1 MTRFESDPR
10 IADMQFLREVEELLY
25 QETSLLDR
33 PDLDAWIQLYT
44 EDGTYWM
51 PAILDQPDPL
61 NHISLMYDDRVMMEI
76 RRRNFVHPRAASKD
90 YKVRASHLISNI
102 RIVARDESTGDCT
115 VTSNFHCASY
125 YWDKQTLFAGAYRHE
140 LVRTPAGLRIR
151 HKRVDLINCDGVL
164 GTIIIYL

>member
-1 MTRFESDPR
+1 MTITTPDQRLIRR
-10 IADMQFLREVEELLY
+10 IEELLY
-25 QETSLLDR
+25 LEASFLDR
-33 PDLDAWIQLYT
+33 PDLDSWIGLYT

-51 PAILDQPDPL
+51 PAAEDQQDPL
-61 NHISLMYDDRVMMEI
+61 NHISLFYDDRVMMEI

-90 YKVRASHLISNI
+90 YKVRQSHLISNI
-102 RIVARDESTGDCT
+102 RIIALDEETGDCT

-125 YWDKQTLFAGAYRHE
+125 YRDRQTLYAGTYRHE
-140 LVRTPAGLRIR
+140 LVDTDDGFRIR